1 MVVVRIVRELALGFR
16 ARAGEEEFARDVGV
30 TTTTTAL
37 GIRSR
42 SERRRR
48 TRRIHRRPRRRP
60 NLSKSLLFFEE
71 NAIRE
76 IFFFDRRFL
85 TCEMCTT
92 LDHEKREHRQMV
104 SSIRIRIRLRIMTR
118 VVLNKA
124 AFALA
129 CDDERE
135 SFKRETRETQS
146 HRAVEKNFHR
156 ALFFPF
162 FFLFLVLLFI

>member
-30 TTTTTAL
+30 TTTTAAL

-76 IFFFDRRFL
+76 IFFFFDRRRFL
-85 TCEMCTT
+85 HVRCARLSTT
-92 LDHEKREHRQMV
+92 
-104 SSIRIRIRLRIMTR
+104 
-118 VVLNKA
+118 
-124 AFALA
+124 
-129 CDDERE
+129 
-135 SFKRETRETQS
+135 
-146 HRAVEKNFHR
+146 
-156 ALFFPF
+156 
-162 FFLFLVLLFI
+162 

>member
-30 TTTTTAL
+30 TTTATAL

-85 TCEMCTT
+85 ACEMCTT
-92 LDHEKREHRQMV
+92 LDHEREHRQMV
-104 SSIRIRIRLRIMTR
+104 SSIRIRLRLRI
-118 VVLNKA
+118 
-124 AFALA
+124 
-129 CDDERE
+129 
-135 SFKRETRETQS
+135 
-146 HRAVEKNFHR
+146 
-156 ALFFPF
+156 
-162 FFLFLVLLFI
+162 